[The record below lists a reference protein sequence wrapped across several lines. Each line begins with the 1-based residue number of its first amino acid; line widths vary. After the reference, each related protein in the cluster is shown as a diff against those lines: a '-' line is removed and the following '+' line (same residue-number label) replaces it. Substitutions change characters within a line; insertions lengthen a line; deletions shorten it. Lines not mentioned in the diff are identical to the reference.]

1 MLIRF
6 FKFIYV
12 YSKAHVIMRNLHI
25 YNEFQK
31 HEARMEGDC
40 RLNIKLGNMF
50 YSGDNS
56 ASAIA
61 SESREELR

>member
-1 MLIRF
+1 
-6 FKFIYV
+6 
-12 YSKAHVIMRNLHI
+12 MRNLHI

-61 SESREELR
+61 SESGEELR